1 MNIAIW
7 ILAGCAIGWLGY
19 IVFHDH
25 ERHGV
30 LATLTIGVLGGLLGG
45 MTLAPMLA
53 DVIDTTSPFNPFS
66 PMIPLAVAAT
76 CLTISNL
83 LSHSLP
89 VGHPPA

>member
-7 ILAGCAIGWLGY
+7 ILAGCTIGWLGY

-30 LATLTIGVLGGLLGG
+30 LATVAVGVVGGLLGG
-45 MTLAPMLA
+45 MTLEPMLA

-83 LSHSLP
+83 LSLSWPL
-89 VGHPPA
+89 GHAPP